1 MLKKILIIAAATIA
15 VIVVAFVAVVAMQP
29 ADFKI
34 ERTAV
39 MSAAPPDV
47 FAQVND
53 FHNWDAWSPWAKL
66 DPAAKNTF
74 EGSSEGE
81 GAIFRWSGNEEV
93 GEGRMTILESRPNE
107 LVKIKLEFLRPF
119 ENTAT
124 AQFDFQPEGD
134 HTKVT
139 WSMFGKNGF
148 LAKAFCLFM
157 DMDKTVGKD
166 FEKGLAAMK
175 SAVEAP
181 PSSTDEAPS
190 APEARESE

>member
-15 VIVVAFVAVVAMQP
+15 VIVIAFVAVVAMQP

-34 ERTAV
+34 ERTAG
-39 MSAAPPDV
+39 MSAPPAEV

-74 EGSSEGE
+74 EGSPEGE
-81 GAIFRWSGNEEV
+81 GAIFRWSGNEDV
-93 GEGRMTILESRPNE
+93 GEGKMTILESRPSE
-107 LVKIKLEFLRPF
+107 LVKIKLEFIRPF

-124 AQFDFQPEGD
+124 AQFAFQPEGD
-134 HTKVT
+134 QTKVT

-175 SAVEAP
+175 SVVEAEP
-181 PSSTDEAPS
+181 KGTEEPS
-190 APEARESE
+190 ATSAARESE